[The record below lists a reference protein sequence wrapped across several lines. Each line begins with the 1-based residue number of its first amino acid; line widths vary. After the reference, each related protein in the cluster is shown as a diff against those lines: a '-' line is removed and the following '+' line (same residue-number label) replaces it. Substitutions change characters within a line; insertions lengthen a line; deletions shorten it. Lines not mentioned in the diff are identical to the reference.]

1 MIGKKRTTNYLS
13 NENLIREIMESKAVQ
28 KKYPKR
34 TPARCLTKELVN
46 MLMLLVN
53 KYSQKHNWRGYSYI
67 DDMKSEA
74 LVSLC
79 QSALKFDPEKSQNPF
94 GYYTQII
101 TRCFLT
107 YLDKEKNQRMIRDEL
122 IEASGSDLKPST
134 SRQMESDDYVPGFN
148 TYETTPASKAPETDK
163 KSSKKS

>member
-1 MIGKKRTTNYLS
+1 MTGKKRTTNYLS
-13 NENLIREIMESKAVQ
+13 NENLIREIMESKNVQ

-53 KYSQKHNWRGYSYI
+53 KYSQRYNWRGYSYI

-79 QSALKFDPEKSQNPF
+79 QSALKFDPAKSQNPF

-107 YLDKEKNQRMIRDEL
+107 YLDKEKNQSMIRDEL
-122 IEASGSDLKPST
+122 IEMSGTDLKPSNR
-134 SRQMESDDYVPGFN
+134 RQLEEDSSHDNQTVG
-148 TYETTPASKAPETDK
+148 KGPEADKPTRNLRK
-163 KSSKKS
+163 KS